1 MTTSKNARQVPTSG
15 DGLVGG
21 STLGVALL
29 DGALLTAY
37 LFGLRQPGWESVFQ
51 LWSVV
56 AFLLAQMLLGI
67 AACAGIVLR
76 SLGARSGIASRRLP
90 FVLIAV
96 RTTLVVSAMPVLA
109 LFPGSDAAGSVAF
122 MSGYCIP
129 TTLLLLVVSLVGLT
143 RHRSDARA

>member
-1 MTTSKNARQVPTSG
+1 MTTSKNARQEPTTG

-29 DGALLTAY
+29 DGVLLTAY
-37 LFGLRQPGWESVFQ
+37 LFGLRQPGWESAFQ

-56 AFLLAQMLLGI
+56 AFLLALLLLGL

-90 FVLIAV
+90 FVLMTV
-96 RTTLVVSAMPVLA
+96 RTALVIAPMPLLA
-109 LFPGSDAAGSVAF
+109 LFPDSNAASSVAF

-129 TTLLLLVVSLVGLT
+129 TTLLLLVVSVVGLT